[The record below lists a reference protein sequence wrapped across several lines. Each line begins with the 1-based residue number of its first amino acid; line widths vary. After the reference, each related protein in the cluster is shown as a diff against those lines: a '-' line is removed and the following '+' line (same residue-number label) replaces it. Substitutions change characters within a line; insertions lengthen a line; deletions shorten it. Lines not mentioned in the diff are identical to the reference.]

1 MTEIEKILKELNE
14 ERIKTN
20 NIIHKLLN
28 QYTNMAEQLKKTEEK
43 NKLLKN
49 KYTKL
54 EKEYL
59 TLTDFVNKLNDNN
72 SNNDSDNDSINNSIN
87 NFNNDLKNHSVNK
100 SENDLENNS
109 KDKLIEKII
118 LEEFEKI
125 FNKTLE
131 QDNISDDN
139 RNWRPGDVPWEA
151 PGMSIRDFI

>member
-43 NKLLKN
+43 
-49 KYTKL
+49 YAKL